1 MKRTIKLVVVA
12 IALVGIGVCNTYAQ
26 KKNKLI
32 KAVITQ
38 GNFNLN
44 TSRLEAALK
53 AQHNLYVQEQLRL
66 YRVAAAQMNQAQRLE
81 VLANAQ
87 KFVAQTGR
95 WMRIENAN
103 LQEAKLAKEVNV
115 LLQDANPLDPTI
127 VQLRQLRNTIR
138 QAQVEKDILTELET
152 FVAQQGRLP
161 RKNIR
166 AVTGALNR
174 VEDMSAE
181 QIAEFKLA
189 RQVEYILDK
198 DPDSDIAQQI
208 KSLKDK
214 WDK

>member
-38 GNFNLN
+38 GNFNL

-152 FVAQQGRLP
+152 FVAQQVRLP

-198 DPDSDIAQQI
+198 APNSATAQKIQA
-208 KSLKDK
+208 LKEK